1 MPSIWAPFSQGLLCL
16 FASVKG
22 CVMPAVEQSEP
33 GPTNKSLEIDIE
45 RNVHELERAGA
56 ATFSQADNGNAKAAN
71 DLANLL
77 GRVSEVSTRE
87 IENLIGELRGL
98 REKLKTDC
106 DRISGE
112 VTEYAELSQRVT
124 QLTANISDCANIL
137 PSAPDV
143 GRIPYA
149 PRPGR

>member
-1 MPSIWAPFSQGLLCL
+1 MPTDNATEPEVDKLLETD
-16 FASVKG
+16 
-22 CVMPAVEQSEP
+22 M
-33 GPTNKSLEIDIE
+33 E
-45 RNVHELERAGA
+45 RNVHELKRAGA
-56 ATFSQADNGNAKAAN
+56 TFCQTDDGNAKMAAN
-71 DLANLL
+71 DLATLL

-106 DRISGE
+106 DRISGD
-112 VTEYAELSQRVT
+112 VTEYAELSQRVM
-124 QLTANISDCANIL
+124 QLTANISDNANIL
-137 PSAPDV
+137 PSAPKT